1 MKTMQVGEL
10 KAHFSEVL
18 DEVKKGREIG
28 ISYGRSKE
36 TVAVLVP
43 YDQYRNKK
51 KRKLGL
57 LRGKGSVIFKDDFKM
72 TDEEFLGS

>member
-28 ISYGRSKE
+28 ISYGRKKE
-36 TVAVLVP
+36 TVAVLIP
-43 YDQYRNKK
+43 YDTYRNKT

-57 LRGKGSVIFKDDFKM
+57 YKGKATVVIKDDFKM
-72 TDEEFLGS
+72 TDEELLGL

>member
-18 DEVKKGREIG
+18 DEVKKGHEIG
-28 ISYGRSKE
+28 ISYGRKKE

-43 YDQYRNKK
+43 FDKYRNKA
-51 KRKLGL
+51 KRRLGL
-57 LRGKGSVIFKDDFKM
+57 YKGKATVVFRKDFKM
-72 TDEEFLGS
+72 TDEEFLDS

>member
-1 MKTMQVGEL
+1 MQVGEL

-18 DEVKKGREIG
+18 DEVKKGQEIG
-28 ISYGRSKE
+28 ISYGRKKE
-36 TVAVLVP
+36 TVAVLIP
-43 YDQYRNKK
+43 FATYRNQP

-57 LRGKGSVIFKDDFKM
+57 YKGKATVVIKDDFKM

>member
-18 DEVKKGREIG
+18 EEVKKGNEIG
-28 ISYGRSKE
+28 ISYGRKKE

-43 YDQYRNKK
+43 FDQYQNKK
-51 KRKLGL
+51 KRKLGV
-57 LRGKGSVIFKDDFKM
+57 LRGKGSVVIKDDFKM

>member
-1 MKTMQVGEL
+1 MQVGEL

-36 TVAVLVP
+36 TVAVLVR

-51 KRKLGL
+51 KRKLGI
-57 LRGKGSVIFKDDFKM
+57 LRGKGYAIFKDDFKM

>member
-1 MKTMQVGEL
+1 MQVGEF
-10 KAHFSEVL
+10 KARFSEVL

-28 ISYGRSKE
+28 IAYGRKKQ
-36 TVAVLVP
+36 TIAVLVP
-43 YDQYRNKK
+43 FDTYRSRT

-57 LRGKGSVIFKDDFKM
+57 YKGKATVVFKDDFKM

>member
-1 MKTMQVGEL
+1 MKTMPVGEL

-18 DEVKKGREIG
+18 DEVKRGQEIG

-43 YDQYRNKK
+43 FDQYQSKK

-57 LRGKGSVIFKDDFKM
+57 LRGKGTVVFMDDFKM